1 MKNRVLWLL
10 NHSTLR
16 SFEIPQLIESG
27 IEEIYLP
34 KKFPYDEGNLSASIT
49 FDFDD
54 ELTIPRH
61 ELDVLNEQNWY
72 ESPSKDAWD

>member
-49 FDFDD
+49 
-54 ELTIPRH
+54 
-61 ELDVLNEQNWY
+61 
-72 ESPSKDAWD
+72 